1 MELAPGTRV
10 LVTGA
15 SRGIGAVVARAFA
28 ERGCTLGLVARSE
41 PDVSALPGEG
51 HVALA
56 ADVADRHAIAAAV
69 ERFQPCDV
77 VVANAGIAD
86 YEPFTSLDLDKAER
100 MTQINV
106 LGTLYTVKPAL
117 APMIERGRGHV
128 VVVSSG
134 AGLRA
139 FPGASVYGATKF
151 AQRGF
156 AEALRHELAG
166 TGVSVTTVYPG
177 QLATSLHDHEKA
189 SMPEWYAD
197 AKSAPPEPIGG
208 LVVRAVERDRP
219 EVFYPSNV
227 RSLRVFH
234 GLSPRLADA
243 LLRRLR
249 GVTAAPRRG

>member
-41 PDVSALPGEG
+41 PDVSVLPGEG
-51 HVALA
+51 HVGIA
-56 ADVADRHAIAAAV
+56 ADVGDREAIAAAV
-69 ERFQPCDV
+69 ASFEPCDV

-86 YEPFTSLDLDKAER
+86 YQPFPELDLDRAER
-100 MTQINV
+100 MTRINF

-117 APMIERGRGHV
+117 RGMIERGRGHV

-134 AGLRA
+134 AGIRA
-139 FPGASVYGATKF
+139 FPGASVYGSTKA

-156 AEALRHELAG
+156 AEALRHELDG

-177 QLATSLHDHEKA
+177 ELATSLHDHEKA
-189 SMPEWYAD
+189 TMPAWYGNAKPAD
-197 AKSAPPEPIGG
+197 PIGP
-208 LVVRAVERDRP
+208 LVVRAVERDQR

-227 RSLRVFH
+227 RSLRVFQ

-249 GVTAAPRRG
+249 GIPAAPRRG

>member
-1 MELAPGTRV
+1 MELGPGTRV

-15 SRGIGAVVARAFA
+15 SRGIGEVVARAFA

-41 PDVSALPGEG
+41 PDPSGLPGEG
-51 HVALA
+51 HVGMA
-56 ADVADRHAIAAAV
+56 ADVADRDSIAAAV
-69 ERFQPCDV
+69 EGFGPDV

-86 YEPFTSLDLDKAER
+86 YQPFPELDLDKAER
-100 MTQINV
+100 MTRINW

-117 APMIERGRGHV
+117 PGMLERGRGHV

-134 AGLRA
+134 AGIRA

-189 SMPEWYAD
+189 SMPAWYAD
-197 AKSAPPEPIGG
+197 AASAPPEPIGG
-208 LVVRAVERDRP
+208 LVVRAVEQDRA

-227 RSLRVFH
+227 RSLRVAH
-234 GLSPRLADA
+234 GISPRLADRV
-243 LLRRLR
+243 LRRLR
-249 GVTAAPRRG
+249 GTSAAPRRG